1 MFYTSNIP
9 KIFNFT
15 QEKRDIFSKQ
25 KLRKEDILFIYFGQ
39 IEQLSDQKIKS
50 HPSNKLSAWDTL
62 LSRRQK
68 GDGGSILL

>member
-25 KLRKEDILFIYFGQ
+25 KLRKRDILFIYFGQ
-39 IEQLSDQKIKS
+39 IVYLSDQKIKS
-50 HPSNKLSAWDTL
+50 HPTYKLFAWDGHL
-62 LSRRQK
+62 VVKMAEGRL
-68 GDGGSILL
+68 